1 MILIAVGAE
10 KVKILAMVFITRTLQ
25 ITRMS
30 RSRSLTQSTS
40 DDRFEALTA
49 GDLSMLIIAMTASR
63 RTLAS
68 TS

>member
-1 MILIAVGAE
+1 MVLIVVGPE
-10 KVKILAMVFITRTLQ
+10 KVKICNFYNWRALR

-40 DDRFEALTA
+40 DDMLAALNA
-49 GDLSMLIIAMTASR
+49 GDLSMLITAMTASR